1 MGQKTDR
8 IGQKEDRMGQKEDR
22 IRLKK
27 DRKDSLGVPK
37 IMQKHFWYLLL
48 ALVIFP
54 TARYAQ
60 ELKR

>member
-1 MGQKTDR
+1 MGQKKDR
-8 IGQKEDRMGQKEDR
+8 IRLKKDR